1 LRLTKNIDEPISAI
15 LTLNTAAHTLGAAVA
30 GAVADDLFGAD
41 GMVAFTVGLTFL
53 VLILSEIIPKT
64 IGTAFWKSLAPLT
77 AYLLEVMT
85 IMMKP
90 IFYPI
95 KVLTGWIARN
105 QPSEEISKGEVL
117 NFIRMGHA
125 QGVLG
130 SEELRIMENLLQLD
144 SIKVKEIMTPRTV
157 VFWIPSDQGT
167 DSLAGKQAS
176 LQFSRIPVYNV
187 PEDTVEGVVLRRDIV
202 DYLSRHGENVSVK
215 TLARK
220 PEFILEKMSVFKLL
234 NLLIA
239 SKTHL
244 AVVLS
249 EHGDFVGIVTMEDAI
264 ETLLGQE
271 IVDEF
276 DPVVDMRTLARKQ
289 GFQRWKNLKR

>member
-1 LRLTKNIDEPISAI
+1 M
-15 LTLNTAAHTLGAAVA
+15 AH
-30 GAVADDLFGAD
+30 F
-41 GMVAFTVGLTFL
+41 
-53 VLILSEIIPKT
+53 
-64 IGTAFWKSLAPLT
+64 
-77 AYLLEVMT
+77 
-85 IMMKP
+85 
-90 IFYPI
+90 
-95 KVLTGWIARN
+95 
-105 QPSEEISKGEVL
+105 
-117 NFIRMGHA
+117 

-130 SEELRIMENLLQLD
+130 SQEFRIMENLLQLD
-144 SIKVKEIMTPRTV
+144 SIKVNEIMTPRTV

-187 PEDTVEGVVLRRDIV
+187 HEDTVEGVVLRRDIV
-202 DYLSRHGENVSVK
+202 NHLAREGEDVPVK

-249 EHGDFVGIVTMEDAI
+249 EYGDFVGIVTMEDAI

-276 DPVVDMRTLARKQ
+276 DPVVDMRSLARKQ
-289 GFQRWKNLKR
+289 GFQRWKKLRR